1 MSSTQCTLVAGGE
14 VIRSQHH
21 QPSGSNWLGVYRLVS
36 SMQLTSPTWWG
47 FQYLQNRT
55 KNMAQGIIYSPWGG
69 TKASWLYLM
78 TRLLL
83 FCLAWVCSFLSACSP
98 FSDQIYSLTK
108 IFLQTKA
115 GGGYGV
121 GGVLFWR
128 GPIGSFLVTFPMV
141 GMSLG

>member
-55 KNMAQGIIYSPWGG
+55 KNMAQGIIYSP
-69 TKASWLYLM
+69 
-78 TRLLL
+78 
-83 FCLAWVCSFLSACSP
+83 
-98 FSDQIYSLTK
+98 
-108 IFLQTKA
+108 
-115 GGGYGV
+115 
-121 GGVLFWR
+121 
-128 GPIGSFLVTFPMV
+128 
-141 GMSLG
+141 